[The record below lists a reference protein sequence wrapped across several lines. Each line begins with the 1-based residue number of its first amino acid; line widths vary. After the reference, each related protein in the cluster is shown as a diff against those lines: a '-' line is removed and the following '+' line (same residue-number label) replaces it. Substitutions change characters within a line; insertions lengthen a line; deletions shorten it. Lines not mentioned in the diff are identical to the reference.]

1 MREEIFKILKY
12 QYDLVQKSSLEIE
25 MELSTFNKYGD
36 FIHSINTLLD
46 KNDKYL
52 YMLEG
57 IILSKLVDILLFG
70 RREYRLRLTP
80 NISIEEATLL
90 NRLDSYYKTDDINKE
105 SIMMHAIKEERKRL
119 GITNPNFNLTDIIM
133 FNYQN
138 INTLLNDENCVRKLS
153 SNPTFLHTTLFMM
166 RYFPEFYFDT
176 DILDT
181 TKEIIY
187 QGNQFY
193 QKSDQKHAK
202 MIIKNLDKIYPEE
215 EKILEMRKFW

>member
-70 RREYRLRLTP
+70 SREYRLRLTP
-80 NISIEEATLL
+80 NISIEEATLF

-119 GITNPNFNLTDIIM
+119 GITNPNFKLSDIIM
-133 FNYQN
+133 LNIRILILFLMMKIVFKNYHQ
-138 INTLLNDENCVRKLS
+138 I
-153 SNPTFLHTTLFMM
+153 PLF
-166 RYFPEFYFDT
+166 YIQLY
-176 DILDT
+176 L
-181 TKEIIY
+181 
-187 QGNQFY
+187 
-193 QKSDQKHAK
+193 
-202 MIIKNLDKIYPEE
+202 
-215 EKILEMRKFW
+215 

>member
-52 YMLEG
+52 YILEG

-80 NISIEEATLL
+80 NISIAEATLL
-90 NRLDSYYKTDDINKE
+90 NRLDATIRQ
-105 SIMMHAIKEERKRL
+105 MTLIKS
-119 GITNPNFNLTDIIM
+119 
-133 FNYQN
+133 
-138 INTLLNDENCVRKLS
+138 LL
-153 SNPTFLHTTLFMM
+153 
-166 RYFPEFYFDT
+166 
-176 DILDT
+176 
-181 TKEIIY
+181 
-187 QGNQFY
+187 
-193 QKSDQKHAK
+193 
-202 MIIKNLDKIYPEE
+202 
-215 EKILEMRKFW
+215 

>member
-80 NISIEEATLL
+80 NISIEEATLF

-119 GITNPNFNLTDIIM
+119 GITNPNFKLSDIIM
-133 FNYQN
+133 LNYQN
-138 INTLLNDENCVRKLS
+138 INTFFNDENCVQKLS

-166 RYFPEFYFDT
+166 KYFPNIYSDT

-181 TKEIIY
+181 TKEIIFH
-187 QGNQFY
+187 GNEFY
-193 QKSDQKHAK
+193 NREDQKEAK
-202 MIIKNLDKIYPEE
+202 MIIKKLDKMYPSS
-215 EKILEMRKFW
+215 EKILEKKKFW